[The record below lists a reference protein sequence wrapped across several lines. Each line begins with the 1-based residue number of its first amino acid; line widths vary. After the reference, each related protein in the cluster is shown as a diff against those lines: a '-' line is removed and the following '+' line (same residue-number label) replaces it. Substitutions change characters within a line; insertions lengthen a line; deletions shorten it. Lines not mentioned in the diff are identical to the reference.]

1 MTSFLPQDG
10 VFAKRDIKKGELIL
24 YYSGVIFNP
33 QKDPIFF
40 NNQTEEEKY
49 ETFLFD
55 KLTS

>member
-1 MTSFLPQDG
+1 M
-10 VFAKRDIKKGELIL
+10 KKGELVL

-49 ETFLFD
+49 ENLFFLTF
-55 KLTS
+55 